1 MRACDNKKRIRDIAM
16 NIALRRALIILVI
29 VGLAGIVP
37 VADDKPRDEPEPHH
51 RPPAP
56 QPVPA
61 ADLEAALQRGVKY
74 LLEHQNKDGSWGS
87 PALKGGVPIIAG
99 IGSHH
104 AYQVAVT
111 SLCVSALIESGDKS
125 PGVVHAIEQGEKQ

>member
-1 MRACDNKKRIRDIAM
+1 MK
-16 NIALRRALIILVI
+16 IALRRALIVLLV
-29 VGLAGIVP
+29 VSSTTLVSF
-37 VADDKPRDEPEPHH
+37 ADDKPRDEPEPRH
-51 RPPAP
+51 RPPVP

-74 LLEHQNKDGSWGS
+74 LLEDQNKDGSWGS

-111 SLCVSALIESGDKS
+111 AMCVSALIESGGRS
-125 PGVVHAIEQGEKQ
+125 TSSSSFPACAATTPC